1 MKDAE
6 FKMLNHPISADWI
19 ASRGREVAPGYKPD
33 VTVRDASGALAF
45 ILEAEQKT
53 DRKAFL
59 GDLIKAEMY
68 AEQEGANPTL
78 LIVMQPQPN
87 TTTEQIANHLRP
99 YGAWLDRKSTRL
111 NSSHSCASSKPSS
124 A

>member
-1 MKDAE
+1 MTPS
-6 FKMLNHPISADWI
+6 FPTRRSADRYWI
-19 ASRGREVAPGYKPD
+19 AARGREVAPGYKPD
-33 VTVRDASGALAF
+33 VTVRDASGALAC

-87 TTTEQIANHLRP
+87 TTTEQIANHQIGR
-99 YGAWLDRKSTRL
+99 A
-111 NSSHSCASSKPSS
+111 SCRERVCQYV
-124 A
+124 

>member
-1 MKDAE
+1 MKDSE

-53 DRKAFL
+53 DRKEFL

-68 AEQEGANPTL
+68 AEQEGAKTTL
-78 LIVMQPQPN
+78 LTVMQPQPK
-87 TTTEQIANHLRP
+87 TKTEQIPNHHP
-99 YGAWLDRKSTRL
+99 
-111 NSSHSCASSKPSS
+111 P
-124 A
+124 